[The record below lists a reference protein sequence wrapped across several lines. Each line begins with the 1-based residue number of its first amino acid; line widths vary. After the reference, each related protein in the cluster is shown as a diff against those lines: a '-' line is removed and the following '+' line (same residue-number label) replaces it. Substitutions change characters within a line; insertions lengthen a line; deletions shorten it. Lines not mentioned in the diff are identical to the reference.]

1 MFKQL
6 SNYLLLVLTLAGDVE
21 LNPGPNQRE
30 VFTEKQNLIKKDAT
44 SQIFS
49 REDIANKVSLKLA
62 DIPLA
67 KKEAEK
73 WMRVQKTYNAS
84 APPYAWEIPL
94 NLFIG
99 FI

>member
-30 VFTEKQNLIKKDAT
+30 EFTEKLNLIKKDAT

-49 REDIANKVSLKLA
+49 REDIANKVSLLLA
-62 DIPLA
+62 DKPLA
-67 KKEAEK
+67 KKEAE
-73 WMRVQKTYNAS
+73 
-84 APPYAWEIPL
+84 
-94 NLFIG
+94 NL
-99 FI
+99 